1 MADESKQPSV
11 RGDLA
16 TAVERAAGEE
26 SKAASVQSDSIEGAP
41 KAASKRGRRSLPN
54 ATELRFLRVSGRP
67 EVARV
72 QLLLCNISDRA
83 IFWKLKA
90 SEAHISALPSGS
102 GHLAARA
109 SARCVLS
116 WHRAPGVAEW
126 TAAAPPKLLLVT
138 RFLNARGEHTDDVTS
153 TRLLAR
159 VAAGGSCAPNRP
171 PVEQL
176 LLDAITPAAAADG
189 PGADEMSIRKAL
201 SPEKT
206 DEPPAAPPTAFFV
219 ALSPPQLWLLLLA
232 VAVLLLALYNAAR

>member
-26 SKAASVQSDSIEGAP
+26 SKSASVQSDSIEGAP
-41 KAASKRGRRSLPN
+41 KEASKRGRRSLPN
-54 ATELRFLRVSGRP
+54 ATELRFLR
-67 EVARV
+67 
-72 QLLLCNISDRA
+72 
-83 IFWKLKA
+83 
-90 SEAHISALPSGS
+90 ALPSGS

-176 LLDAITPAAAADG
+176 LLDAITPAATADG
-189 PGADEMSIRKAL
+189 PGADEAL

-206 DEPPAAPPTAFFV
+206 DEPPAAPLTAFLV

-232 VAVLLLALYNAAR
+232 VAVLLLALYNAVR

>member
-54 ATELRFLRVSGRP
+54 ATELRFLRVHGRP

-83 IFWKLKA
+83 IFWKLK
-90 SEAHISALPSGS
+90 SSDGNISALPSGS

-116 WHRAPGVAEW
+116 WHRAPGVGEW

-171 PVEQL
+171 PSSSSSS
-176 LLDAITPAAAADG
+176 TPSRRRRRRTGRA
-189 PGADEMSIRKAL
+189 STRAL

-206 DEPPAAPPTAFFV
+206 DEPPAAPLTAFLV
-219 ALSPPQLWLLLLA
+219 ALSPPQLWLLLLV

>member
-26 SKAASVQSDSIEGAP
+26 SKSASVQSDSIEGAA
-41 KAASKRGRRSLPN
+41 KAASKRGRRSLPH
-54 ATELRFLRVSGRP
+54 ATELRFQRVHGRP
-67 EVARV
+67 E
-72 QLLLCNISDRA
+72 
-83 IFWKLKA
+83 
-90 SEAHISALPSGS
+90 ALPSGS

-176 LLDAITPAAAADG
+176 LLDAITPATAADG
-189 PGADEMSIRKAL
+189 PGADEVSIRKAL

-206 DEPPAAPPTAFFV
+206 EEPPAAPLTAFLV
-219 ALSPPQLWLLLLA
+219 TLSPPQLWLLLLA
-232 VAVLLLALYNAAR
+232 VAVLLLAVYNAAL

>member
-1 MADESKQPSV
+1 MADEAKQPSV

-26 SKAASVQSDSIEGAP
+26 SKSASVQSDSAEGAP
-41 KAASKRGRRSLPN
+41 RAASKRGRRSLPN
-54 ATELRFLRVSGRP
+54 ATELRFLRVHGRP

-83 IFWKLKA
+83 IFWKLNRLQ
-90 SEAHISALPSGS
+90 ALPSGS

-138 RFLNARGEHTDDVTS
+138 RFLNARGEHTDDVTA

-189 PGADEMSIRKAL
+189 PCADEVSIRKAL
-201 SPEKT
+201 SPEET
-206 DEPPAAPPTAFFV
+206 DEPPAAPLTAFLV

-232 VAVLLLALYNAAR
+232 VAVLLLALYKGAAR

>member
-26 SKAASVQSDSIEGAP
+26 SKSASVQNDSIEGAP
-41 KAASKRGRRSLPN
+41 KAASKRGRRSLPR
-54 ATELRFLRVSGRP
+54 ATELRFLR
-67 EVARV
+67 
-72 QLLLCNISDRA
+72 
-83 IFWKLKA
+83 
-90 SEAHISALPSGS
+90 ALPSGS

-189 PGADEMSIRKAL
+189 PGADEVSIRKAL

-206 DEPPAAPPTAFFV
+206 DESPAAPLTAFLV

-232 VAVLLLALYNAAR
+232 VAVLLLALYKNAC